1 MPYLDFQFVRLLFFL
16 LLLVRLRRRFFLLA
30 LVARLVPL
38 LQDRLLCR
46 RRLLMKKEIDF
57 ASKRVFPGRSN
68 HLAFPPFAGGGVG
81 LLGLLRSRR
90 FLRRLVSALPSF
102 TFFLASVLN
111 SRERKSL

>member
-1 MPYLDFQFVRLLFFL
+1 MSSSSSDE
-16 LLLVRLRRRFFLLA
+16 
-30 LVARLVPL
+30 
-38 LQDRLLCR
+38 
-46 RRLLMKKEIDF
+46 KEIDF

-81 LLGLLRSRR
+81 LLGLLRSRS

-111 SRERKSL
+111 SRERKVGRVGLRSLLFGKL